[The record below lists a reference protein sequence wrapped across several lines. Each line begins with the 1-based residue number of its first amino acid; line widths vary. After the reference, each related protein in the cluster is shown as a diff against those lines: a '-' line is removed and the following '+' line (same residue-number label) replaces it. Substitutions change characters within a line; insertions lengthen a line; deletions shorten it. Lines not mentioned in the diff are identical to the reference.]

1 MFYANALMILD
12 FFVRITFPLS
22 DIVFD
27 VFGNAVHFGRIADN
41 VVIESGLPSEG
52 NGIFA
57 SKCCC

>member
-1 MFYANALMILD
+1 MILD

-41 VVIESGLPSEG
+41 VVIKSGLPRKR
-52 NGIFA
+52 NGIRIGIF
-57 SKCCC
+57 CNG